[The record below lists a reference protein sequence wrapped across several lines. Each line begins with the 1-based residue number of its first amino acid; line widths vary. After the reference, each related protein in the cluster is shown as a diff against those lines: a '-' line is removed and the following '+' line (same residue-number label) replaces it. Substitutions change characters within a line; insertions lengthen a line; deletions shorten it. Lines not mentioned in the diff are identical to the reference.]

1 MTQPINLYDIRTST
15 DLKDALTHFGYKFK
29 MSAKPIEYLRQISV
43 ETSHHTII
51 FDYDYIEET
60 SHEPQF
66 VVIHILPKNND
77 GVCISIF
84 ANKIKPDTLGCTWF
98 LYTTLPSGY
107 EESIGFVKMK
117 HYCKY
122 A

>member
-1 MTQPINLYDIRTST
+1 MTQPINLFDIRTST

-60 SHEPQF
+60 SHEPLF
-66 VVIHILPKNND
+66 VVIHILPK
-77 GVCISIF
+77 
-84 ANKIKPDTLGCTWF
+84 K
-98 LYTTLPSGY
+98 
-107 EESIGFVKMK
+107 
-117 HYCKY
+117 
-122 A
+122 

>member
-1 MTQPINLYDIRTST
+1 MTQPINLFNIKTSI
-15 DLKDALTHFGYKFK
+15 DLKEALTHFGYEFK
-29 MSAKPIEYLRQISV
+29 LSAKPKEYLRQISV
-43 ETSHHTII
+43 ETSDHII
-51 FDYDYIEET
+51 KFDYDYIED
-60 SHEPQF
+60 SSKDPQF

-77 GVCISIF
+77 GVIVSIF

-98 LYTTLPSGY
+98 LYTILPSGY
-107 EESIGFVKMK
+107 EESIGLVKMK